1 MTPAINLAKKKKI
14 VFELHQYDHDS
25 KADSYGEEA
34 AEKLGLSLEQVFKT
48 LVIATEKNE
57 LCVCV
62 VPVAG
67 MLDLKQAAKAL
78 KAKKATMAEA
88 KKVQSTTGYVLGGV
102 SPLGQ
107 KKQLRTLIDHSAKK
121 FATMFV
127 SAGKRGLEIELS
139 PQDLSNLTRGSFA
152 EIAKL

>member
-1 MTPAINLAKKKKI
+1 MTPAIHLAKKKKI
-14 VFELHQYDHDS
+14 EFNIHQYDHDP
-25 KADSYGEEA
+25 KAASYGEEA
-34 AEKLGLSLEQVFKT
+34 VEKLGLSLSQVFKT
-48 LVIATEKNE
+48 LVVATEKNE

-67 MLDLKQAAKAL
+67 MLDLKAVAKAL
-78 KAKKATMAEA
+78 KAKKAVMAEA

-107 KKQLRTLIDHSAKK
+107 KKQLATLIDQSAEGQE
-121 FATMFV
+121 TIFV

-139 PQDLSNLTRGSFA
+139 PQDLKDLTRAAFA
-152 EIAKL
+152 EIGKA